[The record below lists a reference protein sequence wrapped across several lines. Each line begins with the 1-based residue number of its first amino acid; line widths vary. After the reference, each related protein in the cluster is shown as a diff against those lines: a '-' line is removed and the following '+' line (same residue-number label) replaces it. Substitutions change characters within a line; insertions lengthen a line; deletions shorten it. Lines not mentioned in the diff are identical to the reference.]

1 MRQVLIFFIK
11 YFFFWFLFFI
21 VLKIM
26 FLIWN
31 HPETLKINAHDWW
44 GIFWYGKKMDLSVA
58 GYFSLVPGLA
68 LALIHFLNK
77 RLLIGFLRVY
87 TILLL
92 VVITIG
98 GFSDI
103 VLFPH
108 WGTRLGVLFIN
119 TISDPVGVYSSI
131 KLWQFLLA
139 VLICFLWVILWFR
152 IYKRL
157 IEPSLKM
164 DFRKSWIIM
173 PIMFFLTAFLIVP
186 IRGGL
191 DRSPLNHSSVSFS
204 KNYYANQAAFN
215 YFWSFTYDLMEMT
228 DLQNPALYMED
239 DLSKKLISEGFLT
252 NDTIDF
258 PVYVK
263 QMEDA
268 PPNVILIILESFSNK
283 LIATLGGEPDITPGL
298 NKLSKEGITF
308 TQFFATGNRSDKGLS
323 GLIGSF
329 PALLNSSI
337 LKYMEKTRNL
347 DFLPAYFEK
356 QGYSNSFYYGGD
368 INFYNTR
375 LLLIQS
381 GVNNLVSKTDF
392 PARIGSMSKWGVPDE
407 YLYERFLKDLSD
419 SKAPFLKIIYTIS
432 SHDPFD
438 VPFDRIEGNRI
449 HDKYLN
455 SIAYADSCLADF
467 VEKLKRSP
475 LWENTLLVITSD
487 HGALEPGPTTLQEP
501 ETYRIPMIWLGGVI
515 DTTLFVDQISMQTD
529 LAYTL
534 AKQLGWETNS
544 SPYAKN
550 IFGSRQFAFYLT
562 ETGWGYL
569 EPELSFFFDRYT
581 HNITWL
587 KGQSQPQ
594 AKVAVTNAKA
604 YIQYLHTDFLNR

>member
-1 MRQVLIFFIK
+1 MRQVVIFFIK

-31 HPETLKINAHDWW
+31 HPETIKINAHDWW

-68 LALIHFLNK
+68 LTLIHFLNK
-77 RLLIGFLRVY
+77 RLLIVFLRVY
-87 TILLL
+87 TILILA
-92 VVITIG
+92 VITIG
-98 GFSDI
+98 GFTDI

-108 WGTRLGVLFIN
+108 WGTRLGILFIN
-119 TISDPVGVYSSI
+119 AISDPVGVYSSI
-131 KLWQFLLA
+131 KWWQFLLSCIICISW
-139 VLICFLWVILWFR
+139 VLLWLRF
-152 IYKRL
+152 YKKF
-157 IEPSLKM
+157 IESSLRK
-164 DFRKSWIIM
+164 DFQKSWTVIPTM
-173 PIMFFLTAFLIVP
+173 LFMTALLIWP
-186 IRGGL
+186 IRGGF
-191 DRSPLNHSSVSFS
+191 DRSPLNHSTVSFS

-215 YFWSFTYDLMEMT
+215 YFWSFTYDLLEMN

-239 DLSKKLISEGFLT
+239 DISKKLVSERFLA
-252 NDTIDF
+252 NDTIPF
-258 PVYVK
+258 PVYIK
-263 QMEDA
+263 QKGDT

-283 LIATLGGEPDITPGL
+283 LIATLGGDPDLTPGL
-298 NKLSKEGITF
+298 NKLSEEGITF
-308 TQFFATGNRSDKGLS
+308 SQFFATGNRSDKGLS
-323 GLIGSF
+323 GLIGSY
-329 PALLNSSI
+329 PALLNSSF
-337 LKYMEKTRNL
+337 LKYMEKTRSL
-347 DFLPAYFEK
+347 DFLPAYFDR
-356 QGYSNSFYYGGD
+356 QGYSMSFYYGGD

-375 LLLIQS
+375 LFLIQS
-381 GVNNLVSKTDF
+381 GITNLVSKTDF
-392 PARIGSMSKWGVPDE
+392 PLRIASMSKWGVPDE
-407 YLYERFLKDLSD
+407 YLYERFLKDLPE
-419 SKAPFLKIIYTIS
+419 SKAPFLKMIYTIS

-475 LWENTLLVITSD
+475 LLENTLLIITSD

-515 DTTLFVDQISMQTD
+515 DTTLFVDNISMQTD

-534 AKQLGWETNS
+534 AKQMGWEPKS
-544 SPYAKN
+544 SPYTKN
-550 IFGSRQFAFYLT
+550 IFGFRQFAFYLT

-581 HNITWL
+581 HDITWF
-587 KGQSQPQ
+587 KGDTLPK
-594 AKVAVTNAKA
+594 ANETVNNAKA
-604 YIQYLHTDFLNR
+604 YIQYLHNDFLNR

>member
-21 VLKIM
+21 VLKFM

-31 HPETLKINAHDWW
+31 HPETMKINSYDWF
-44 GIFWYGKKMDLSVA
+44 GIFWYGSKMDMSVA
-58 GYFSLVPGLA
+58 GYFSLVPGLV
-68 LALIHFLNK
+68 LALWYFLNK
-77 RLLIGFLRVY
+77 NALIGFFRVY
-87 TILLL
+87 TVLLL
-92 VVITIG
+92 AITTIIG
-98 GFSDI
+98 FCDV
-103 VLFPH
+103 VLFRH
-108 WGTRLGVLFIN
+108 WGTRLGILFIN
-119 TISDPVGVYSSI
+119 AMSDPVGVSSSI
-131 KLWQFLLA
+131 KWWQLMLSI
-139 VLICFLWVILWFR
+139 LICILWVYLWYRVYRSFV
-152 IYKRL
+152 
-157 IEPSLKM
+157 EPSLQK
-164 DFRKSWIIM
+164 DFRKSWKVIPAM
-173 PIMFFLTAFLIVP
+173 LVLTAFLILP

-215 YFWSFTYDLMEMT
+215 YFWSFIRDFMEMN

-239 DLSKKLISEGFLT
+239 NISEKLVSEKFLA
-252 NDTIDF
+252 NDTIPF
-258 PVYVK
+258 PVYIK
-263 QMEDA
+263 QKGDI
-268 PPNVILIILESFSNK
+268 PPNVVLIILESFSNK
-283 LIATLGGEPDITPGL
+283 LIATLGGEPELTPGL
-298 NKLSKEGITF
+298 NRLSKEGITF
-308 TQFFATGNRSDKGLS
+308 TQFFTTGNRSDKGLS
-323 GLIGSF
+323 GLIGSY

-375 LLLIQS
+375 LLMLQS
-381 GVNNLVSKTDF
+381 GVNILVSKTDF
-392 PARIGSMSKWGVPDE
+392 PSKIGSMSKWGVPDE
-407 YLYERFLKDLSD
+407 YLYERFLKDLPD
-419 SKAPFLKIIYTIS
+419 SKTPFLKMIYTIS

-501 ETYRIPMIWLGGVI
+501 ETYQIPMIWLGGVI

-529 LAYTL
+529 LAITL
-534 AKQLGWETNS
+534 AKQMGWETKS

-581 HNITWL
+581 HNITWF

-594 AKVAVTNAKA
+594 AKEAVTNAKA